1 VARPLRVFG
10 VIPQRA
16 ADEEKEE
23 SKALDVLAAFRHQVL
38 SWSES
43 SYPLYLHIGWIGK
56 KDSDLI
62 GKHQKGRAFS
72 LRQTQR

>member
-23 SKALDVLAAFRHQVL
+23 SKALDVLAAFRHQVRKTAI
-38 SWSES
+38 S
-43 SYPLYLHIGWIGK
+43 SASIK
-56 KDSDLI
+56 KDVLSLCDKLRDEDLPRL
-62 GKHQKGRAFS
+62 GFK
-72 LRQTQR
+72 LEV